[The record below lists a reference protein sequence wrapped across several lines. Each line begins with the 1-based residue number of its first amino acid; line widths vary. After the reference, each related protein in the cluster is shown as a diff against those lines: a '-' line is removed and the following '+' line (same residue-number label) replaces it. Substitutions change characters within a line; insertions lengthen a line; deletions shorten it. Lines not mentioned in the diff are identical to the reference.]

1 MQDVDHRANAIGEAR
16 RAVILRA
23 QGAVEVPRACAPAD
37 FVSIGETKSAA
48 RGDVDAA
55 GRAGDEA
62 SEYVGTG
69 EHIRRTSRSQDAMT
83 ARSDN
88 VLEGAV
94 EVGDFVE
101 GTVKGDFHRRGEFHK
116 SSGASG
122 VDRAVCIQYAED
134 DPSRSEALR
143 VLKLGADGGEVG
155 RRVNEA
161 IGVWAQ
167 EYVDRKAAAVDCLL
181 DEIVAGGKASGIQI
195 GTKLD
200 AVRAAGFSR
209 QRGFKR
215 FGA

>member
-1 MQDVDHRANAIGEAR
+1 MS
-16 RAVILRA
+16 
-23 QGAVEVPRACAPAD
+23 APA
-37 FVSIGETKSAA
+37 S
-48 RGDVDAA
+48 
-55 GRAGDEA
+55 
-62 SEYVGTG
+62 
-69 EHIRRTSRSQDAMT
+69 TSGAPPEVRMRWQPVAMT
-83 ARSDN
+83 SSRARI
-88 VLEGAV
+88 
-94 EVGDFVE
+94 EVGDLVE
-101 GTVKGDFHRRGEFHK
+101 RTVKGDFHRRGEFDK
-116 SSGASG
+116 SAGARG
-122 VDRAVCIQYAED
+122 IYRVVCIRYAED
-134 DPSRSEALR
+134 DTGRSKTLR
-143 VLKLGADGGEVG
+143 VLKLGADRGEVG